1 MGEKKKRHSD
11 TSDHNDNE
19 GKKPK
24 SDLADPS
31 EDGSKKEKKKHK
43 EKKRKKK
50 EKCDE
55 YKSKE
60 WVNSSDD
67 EDEQPSKTV
76 VAVAPSPPHSEPVS
90 LPQSGSAP
98 LPPSSPAP
106 LSPAPPSPS
115 TPPPPLRS
123 APAPPHAQLS
133 VPPSS
138 DTPFQSKSVV
148 PFVRRNLNND
158 FAAAV
163 NGGNDAVDADE
174 QNEESPP
181 PILDPIV
188 EFPGQPLIEGL
199 ERKSSAIAAMRETHS
214 KEGQM
219 APNFN
224 HIIMMKR

>member
-67 EDEQPSKTV
+67 EDTPSKTV
-76 VAVAPSPPHSEPVS
+76 VAAAPSPPHSEPVS

-123 APAPPHAQLS
+123 APAPTHAQLS

-163 NGGNDAVDADE
+163 NGGNDAVNADK
-174 QNEESPP
+174 QDEESPP
-181 PILDPIV
+181 PILEPIV

-199 ERKSSAIAAMRETHS
+199 ESKSSAIAAMRETHS